1 MSDSETHLLL
11 FISCLLCARPG
22 AEQGV
27 TEKTRP
33 GPPHRVSPNREDG
46 PEVGEEPGCGCQDG
60 VGIRQE
66 GTTQQAGGRRG
77 PQGKQAGECEGGC
90 RLCSF
95 FIKDLLQGQP
105 CLSAARDSSISQ
117 ALRRE

>member
-1 MSDSETHLLL
+1 MRAMLN
-11 FISCLLCARPG
+11 P
-22 AEQGV
+22 EQWPLMGDLQV
-27 TEKTRP
+27 KDR
-33 GPPHRVSPNREDG
+33 RA
-46 PEVGEEPGCGCQDG
+46 
-60 VGIRQE
+60 
-66 GTTQQAGGRRG
+66 QAGGRRG